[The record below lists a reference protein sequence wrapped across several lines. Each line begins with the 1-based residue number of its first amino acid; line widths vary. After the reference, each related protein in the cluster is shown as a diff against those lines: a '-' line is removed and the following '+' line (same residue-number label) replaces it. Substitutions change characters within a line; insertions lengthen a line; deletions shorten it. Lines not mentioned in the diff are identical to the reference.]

1 MDTSESRFDWDRAR
15 RRLEALSDALVQR
28 SEASTEA
35 SREMLEERARRY
47 ATAPER
53 TLLASEQIELLTF
66 ELDGERYAI
75 ESRFV
80 REVLKA
86 PDISPVPGAPA
97 LLVGVT
103 NLRGEI
109 LAVMDLGKDL
119 GCPESETRTQW
130 VIVLGL
136 DAPELGIA
144 SDAVLEVTT
153 LRTDRVLTPT
163 RASLDSQRSWIRG
176 ITSDALTILE
186 GQAVLDDPLLHIDQP
201 EMTYE

>member
-1 MDTSESRFDWDRAR
+1 MDTSESRFDWDLAR

-28 SEASTEA
+28 SEVSTEA
-35 SREMLEERARRY
+35 SREMLEDRARRY

-80 REVLKA
+80 REVLRT
-86 PDISPVPGAPA
+86 PDISPVPGAPP
-97 LLVGVT
+97 LLAGVT

-186 GQAVLDDPLLHIDQP
+186 GRAVLDDPLLHIDQP